1 MRNRY
6 MRTLILFDL
15 PSVEYK
21 DQVNYRKFRKFL
33 INEGFIMLQESVYC
47 KIMMNQ
53 EQNKLLLNRIRN
65 RSPRK
70 GIIQVLTI
78 TEKQYS
84 MMEYIIG
91 SSQSKIID
99 NAERLIV
106 L

>member
-1 MRNRY
+1 

-106 L
+106 LWKYI